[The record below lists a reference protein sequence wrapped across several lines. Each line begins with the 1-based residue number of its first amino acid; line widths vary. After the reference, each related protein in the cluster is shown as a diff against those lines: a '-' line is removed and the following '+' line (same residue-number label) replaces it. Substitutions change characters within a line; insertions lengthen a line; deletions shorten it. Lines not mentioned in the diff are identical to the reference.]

1 MMLNVRHHDIKPSTS
16 LDPKMADLAPEG
28 EPTVVP
34 RAFNLLSKKPA
45 AVPAYTRRSN
55 VVTSNGST
63 FETAGTYI
71 ELTFPTGRGSSF
83 LDPHMSYLEFTLT
96 VKVTGAGGA
105 ANGSFNGFAGA
116 AGAHALFSEMRV
128 LVNGAP
134 IEEILNYNLLAEI
147 IYDQVNG
154 GSHPFFDAQAAGAA
168 VPAAATAAA
177 TVGGVYSPFTAVAGD
192 RTANT
197 VTTVVSSMRIC
208 IPLFSGVLGTLAE
221 KAWPL
226 FMLAPGSM
234 QLQLRLAPPATAIQ
248 MDASTGAAAAEYVPS
263 YSITDVQYVM
273 KEILVHSSVIDAI
286 SSAGASGLSM
296 FTQSFHN
303 YTASVSGTGSS
314 TIIPARLLGANSIFH
329 AFRTTGDITKA
340 SAYSLRRVRP
350 AALTG
355 YQLVIGSERVPQ
367 KAISGDTT
375 SAGFGEFL
383 MELKKAC
390 HELTDRDCGFSP
402 SFFVNK
408 ATSTTFG
415 DVGYNALT
423 SSINSSFLIGYDLDT
438 YSLSNDT
445 ARSGRNLSGD
455 TVTMEL
461 TASGPMTAT
470 TLTCDTFILHDQRVV
485 FSPGGVVRAV
495 W

>member
-1 MMLNVRHHDIKPSTS
+1 MEDSGYLKNGRGLSENSFKQDIVQTPA
-16 LDPKMADLAPEG
+16 MADIAPG
-28 EPTVVP
+28 AEPTVVP

-63 FETAGTYI
+63 FSTAGTYI

-83 LDPHMSYLEFTLT
+83 LDPHMSYLEFTLS
-96 VKVTGAGGA
+96 V
-105 ANGSFNGFAGA
+105 NGSQAGNFDGFAGA
-116 AGAHALFSEMRV
+116 AGAHALFSELRV

-134 IEEILNYNLLAEI
+134 IEEILNYNMLAEI
-147 IYDQVNG
+147 VYDQVNG
-154 GSHPFFDAQAAGAA
+154 GSHPFFDAQAAGAC
-168 VPAAATAAA
+168 VPAAATAVGA
-177 TVGGVYSPFTAVAGD
+177 VGGVFQSINQVVLAGAGSCI
-192 RTANT
+192 T
-197 VTTVVSSMRIC
+197 SMRVC
-208 IPLFSGVLGTLAE
+208 IPLFSGVLGSLAE
-221 KAWPL
+221 KAFPL
-226 FMLAPGSM
+226 FLLAPGSL
-234 QLQLRLAPPATAIQ
+234 QLQLRIADPATSFVLSAGSATI
-248 MDASTGAAAAEYVPS
+248 
-263 YSITDVQYVM
+263 SITDVQFVM

-286 SSAGASGLSM
+286 TSANAAGINM

-329 AFRTTGDITKA
+329 AFRTTGDISSQT
-340 SAYSLRRVRP
+340 AYSLRRVRP
-350 AALTG
+350 ANLTG
-355 YQLVIGSERVPQ
+355 YQLVIGAERVPQ
-367 KAISGDTT
+367 KPITGATT
-375 SAGFGEFL
+375 NAGFGEFL
-383 MELKKAC
+383 MELKKAT

-408 ATSTTFG
+408 ATATTFG
-415 DVGYNALT
+415 DIGYNALT
-423 SSINSSFLIGYDLDT
+423 AGVNASFLIGYDLDT

-455 TVTMEL
+455 TMTMEL
-461 TASGPMTAT
+461 TASGAMTAT
-470 TLTCDTFILHDQRVV
+470 TLTCDTFILHDMRIV

>member
-1 MMLNVRHHDIKPSTS
+1 
-16 LDPKMADLAPEG
+16 MADLAPEG

-63 FETAGTYI
+63 FSTAGTYI

-83 LDPHMSYLEFTLT
+83 LDPHMSYLQFTLS
-96 VKVTGAGGA
+96 VAGSA
-105 ANGSFNGFAGA
+105 AGNFTGFAGA
-116 AGAHALFSEMRV
+116 AGAHALFSELRV

-134 IEEILNYNLLAEI
+134 IEEILNYNLLAEV

-177 TVGGVYSPFTAVAGD
+177 TVGGVFSPFTTVALGAAGAVI
-192 RTANT
+192 T
-197 VTTVVSSMRIC
+197 SMRIC

-234 QLQLRLAPPATAIQ
+234 QLQLRLADPATAYVLS
-248 MDASTGAAAAEYVPS
+248 AGAATF
-263 YSITDVQYVM
+263 SITDVQYVM

-303 YTASVSGTGSS
+303 YTASIPNASS
-314 TIIPARLLGANSIFH
+314 ASVIIPARLLGANSIFH
-329 AFRTTGDITKA
+329 AFRLTNDITDQT
-340 SAYSLRRVRP
+340 AYSLRRIRP
-350 AALTG
+350 TGLTG

-367 KAISGDTT
+367 KAISGATT
-375 SAGFGEFL
+375 NTGFGEFL

-402 SFFVNK
+402 SFFTNK
-408 ATSTTFG
+408 ATATTFG
-415 DVGYNALT
+415 NVGYNALA

-461 TASGPMTAT
+461 TADAAMGIN
-470 TLTCDTFILHDQRVV
+470 TCDTFILHDQRIV

>member
-1 MMLNVRHHDIKPSTS
+1 
-16 LDPKMADLAPEG
+16 MADLAPEG

-63 FETAGTYI
+63 FSTPGTYI

-96 VKVTGAGGA
+96 VNAVGAGGA
-105 ANGSFNGFAGA
+105 DASGDFHGFAGA

-128 LVNGAP
+128 LVNGVP

-154 GSHPFFDAQAAGAA
+154 GSHPFLDAQAAGAA

-177 TVGGVYSPFTAVAGD
+177 TVGGVFQPFTAVTCV
-192 RTANT
+192 RTAGT
-197 VTTVVSSMRIC
+197 STACITSMRIC

-226 FMLAPGSM
+226 FMLAPGAM
-234 QLQLRLAPPATAIQ
+234 QLQLRLAPAATAIQ
-248 MDASTGAAAAEYVPS
+248 VDRASTTVGPAYFEYVPNYTIS
-263 YSITDVQYVM
+263 DVQYVM

-329 AFRTTGDITKA
+329 AFRTTTDISLT

-350 AALTG
+350 ANLTG

-375 SAGFGEFL
+375 SVGFGEFL

-402 SFFVNK
+402 SFFTNK
-408 ATSTTFG
+408 ATATTFG

-461 TASGPMTAT
+461 ASSGAMG
-470 TLTCDTFILHDQRVV
+470 TLTCDTYILHDQRIV
-485 FSPGGVVRAV
+485 FSPGGIVRAV